1 MAMFKP
7 KFPSLFLVLLVL
19 SIKVSPSKSYISF
32 VFGDSLVDA
41 GNNDYLFT
49 ISKANIPP
57 YGIDF
62 LPSGGKPTGRFTN
75 GRTISDIIGQTL
87 GQKAFPPPYLAP
99 DSSRSM
105 MQSGINF
112 ASGSSG
118 ILDDTGSIYIG
129 RLPLRRQIDYFQ
141 ETRNAMSSQ
150 TGENATS
157 ELLKKAIFF
166 IVAGSND
173 ILNYLQPSI
182 PFFQGEKVVPS
193 VLKESMLS
201 NLTSHLK
208 RLHELGARKF
218 VVVDVGPLGCIPYV
232 RALQIIPNGK
242 CSSAANK
249 LIRAYN
255 EKLRQRIY
263 QLNQEM
269 GPASAFV
276 YANSFDIVMQVLSN
290 YSQYGFVNAENP
302 CCGASFPPFLCFNSS
317 SILCADRSKYVFW
330 DAYHPTEAMNNI
342 IASKFLD
349 GDSWVVN
356 PINVRKLYEYKLE

>member
-1 MAMFKP
+1 MAMLKP
-7 KFPSLFLVLLVL
+7 NFHSVFLVLLVL
-19 SIKVSPSKSYISF
+19 SIKVSSSQSYISF

-49 ISKANIPP
+49 ISKANVPP

-62 LPSGGKPTGRFTN
+62 LPSGGRPTGRFTN
-75 GRTISDIIGQTL
+75 GRTISDIIGQNL

-99 DSSRSM
+99 NSSLSM
-105 MQSGINF
+105 MESGINY

-118 ILDDTGSIYIG
+118 ILENTGTVYIG
-129 RLPLRRQIDYFQ
+129 RLPLGQQIDYFQ
-141 ETRNAMSSQ
+141 ETRNKMSDQ
-150 TGENATS
+150 IGENATS
-157 ELLKKAIFF
+157 ELLKKAIFS
-166 IVAGSND
+166 IAAGSND

-182 PFFQGEKVVPS
+182 PFFQGDKVPPS
-193 VLKESMLS
+193 VLQETMLS
-201 NLTSHLK
+201 NLTSYLK
-208 RLHELGARKF
+208 RLHELGARKI
-218 VVVDVGPLGCIPYV
+218 VVVDVGPIGCIPYV
-232 RALQIIPNGK
+232 RALHVIPNGK

-255 EKLRQRIY
+255 AKLRQRIY

-269 GPASAFV
+269 GPEATFV
-276 YANSFDIVMQVLSN
+276 YANSFDIVMQVIRN
-290 YSQYGFVNAENP
+290 YSQYGFVNAEEP
-302 CCGASFPPFLCFNSS
+302 CCGASFPPFLCLNSS

-349 GDSWVVN
+349 GDSRIVH
-356 PINVRKLYEYKLE
+356 PINIRKLYQYKHD